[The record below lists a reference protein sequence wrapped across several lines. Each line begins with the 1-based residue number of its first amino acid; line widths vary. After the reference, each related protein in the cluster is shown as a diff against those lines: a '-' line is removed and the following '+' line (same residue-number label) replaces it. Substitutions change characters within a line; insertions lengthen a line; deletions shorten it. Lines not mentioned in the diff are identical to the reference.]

1 MNRSLMGRQMFAK
14 GGAAFPD
21 YSGDGEITQKDI
33 LMGRGVIPRTMQEGG
48 MVDPMMMMQEPRQGR
63 DAIQSE
69 YTGSISPMD
78 HLQNDWRMVES
89 GELRVDEA
97 LDRSLSQFS
106 KARSREELKNLQ
118 YDLEGFWYKFTDETT
133 PPREVYSVDFD
144 DKDSLKNLENLLLDR
159 RMRKREQENSQGGVM
174 EYNQGGMVDPMMMQE
189 PAPQG
194 GEVDPEVLA
203 GMFGEIEG
211 QIQGLDQAED
221 IESMMNAVRGD
232 QQPLEVR
239 RAELAELV
247 GPEDAQETPDSVL
260 ALVQPIM
267 QLASVDQGIG
277 GLAADSMGD
286 IAMEG
291 PMAEGIMSTVNTAP
305 PTNQAMMA
313 PPMDPAMMAPPMDP
327 AMMGVGNQ
335 PPVNFRYGGAV
346 QYMEPGGVVG
356 ADPISPIQTAFDQR
370 KDLYRSIIG
379 DDTAQ
384 DQAMLDERRDLTKS
398 QMLFDIAN
406 TALAFSTPGSRQMS
420 PAQRLAEAAR
430 ETQLLDKFGA
440 RTGALQ
446 DLKDKQAL
454 DARSANRSLDMAALS
469 SAEKDVEGQQSIAA
483 ALTKARLNQT
493 QNPMELVL
501 PNGTVQLIDRDTV
514 DLSAVNKMGATLR
527 PLTKVPTGSK
537 TFIDADTGVILG
549 QVSNKNEDQF
559 IADQIKLG
567 NNPVAYT
574 FKVNDSDSISTGNK
588 LYIASRQDNLDAF
601 GTGKLDANTANVL
614 EGVLIEN
621 VQPTQTQTASGV
633 QTTPAVGLTS
643 AQRASVIKRAE
654 LLGRGAV
661 HPSIRSYLFPTES
674 RIDRAELPSDAD
686 LLKEWSSTEGGTEEG
701 NSGAN
706 PFAPNV
712 GDGLKRETLESPAT
726 LQSAL
731 TRSGT
736 VNTDAVLWQIYPV
749 QSIGQLISK
758 EIGKPLSDPAVASG
772 VSAIVPTG
780 IKFGTELI
788 GELFGFA
795 TPDSVK
801 DLTAAQVVRKNINQ
815 RFRNFVIEE
824 RKGGRMLQQEFED
837 LTTLIDETDPKV
849 FSFDATSIQYLEGMQ
864 RRLAAIMDRKIPF
877 APKYGGTSFDQDAKK
892 TQERMRQLNTAASLL
907 SEVTQLK
914 GYMNIGF
921 RRNQGDFGNV
931 ATPDDIYNAVN
942 NAAATLK
949 VTKSD

>member
-48 MVDPMMMMQEPRQGR
+48 MVDPMMM
-63 DAIQSE
+63 
-69 YTGSISPMD
+69 
-78 HLQNDWRMVES
+78 
-89 GELRVDEA
+89 
-97 LDRSLSQFS
+97 
-106 KARSREELKNLQ
+106 
-118 YDLEGFWYKFTDETT
+118 
-133 PPREVYSVDFD
+133 
-144 DKDSLKNLENLLLDR
+144 
-159 RMRKREQENSQGGVM
+159 
-174 EYNQGGMVDPMMMQE
+174 QE

-194 GEVDPEVLA
+194 GEVDPDVLA

-221 IESMMNAVRGD
+221 IEGMMNAVRGD
-232 QQPLEVR
+232 QQPVEAR

-286 IAMEG
+286 VAMEG

-305 PTNQAMMA
+305 PTDQAMMAPPMDPAMMA

-327 AMMGVGNQ
+327 AMMGVGNP
-335 PPVNFRYGGAV
+335 PPVNFRQGGVV
-346 QYMEPGGVVG
+346 QYMKPGGVVG
-356 ADPISPIQTAFDQR
+356 ADPADPASPIKTAFDQR
-370 KDLYRSIIG
+370 KNLYRSIIG
-379 DDTAQ
+379 NDTAQ
-384 DQAMLDERRDLTKS
+384 DQTMLDERRDLTKS

-430 ETQLLDKFGA
+430 ETQLLEKFGA
-440 RTGALQ
+440 RTGAIQ

-469 SAEKDVEGQQSIAA
+469 AAEKDVEGQQSIAA
-483 ALTKARLNQT
+483 ALAKARLNQT

-501 PNGTVQLIDRDTV
+501 SDGTVKIIDRDTV
-514 DLSAVNKMGATLR
+514 DLTAVNRMGATLR
-527 PLTKVPTGSK
+527 PLTNPTEGSK
-537 TFIDADTGVILG
+537 TFIDADTGVVLG
-549 QVSNKNEDQF
+549 QIQNKDQEKFIEDQT
-559 IADQIKLG
+559 ALG
-567 NNPVAYT
+567 KKPVAYT
-574 FKVNDSDSISTGNK
+574 FKVDDNDSISAGNK
-588 LYIASRQDNLDAF
+588 FYIASRQDNLDAF
-601 GTGKLDANTANVL
+601 GTGTLNANTANVL

-621 VQPTQTQTASGV
+621 VRPTQIQTASGV

-643 AQRASVIKRAE
+643 AQRASVLERAE
-654 LLGRGAV
+654 LLGKDAI
-661 HPSIRSYLFPTES
+661 HPALRSYLFPQDN
-674 RIDRAELPSDAD
+674 RVDRDKLKNDAA
-686 LLKEWSSTEGGTEEG
+686 LLEEWSSKEDGTAG
-701 NSGAN
+701 DPQAN

-712 GDGLKRETLESPAT
+712 GDGLKRETLENPAT

-736 VNTDAVLWQIYPV
+736 VDPDAVLWQIYPV
-749 QSIGQLISK
+749 QSIGQLIS
-758 EIGKPLSDPAVASG
+758 EEVGKPLSDPAVASG
-772 VSAIVPTG
+772 VSAVVPTG

-824 RKGGRMLQQEFED
+824 RNGGRMLQQEFED
-837 LTTLIDETDPKV
+837 LTKLIDETDPKV

-877 APKYGGTSFDQDAKK
+877 APLYGGSSFDQDAKK
-892 TQERMRQLNTAASLL
+892 TQERMKQLNTAASLL

-921 RRNQGDFGNV
+921 RRNQGNFGNV
-931 ATPDDIYNAVN
+931 ATPDDIYSAVN

-949 VTKSD
+949 IKKSD

>member
-48 MVDPMMMMQEPRQGR
+48 MVDPMMMQAP
-63 DAIQSE
+63 
-69 YTGSISPMD
+69 
-78 HLQNDWRMVES
+78 
-89 GELRVDEA
+89 
-97 LDRSLSQFS
+97 
-106 KARSREELKNLQ
+106 
-118 YDLEGFWYKFTDETT
+118 
-133 PPREVYSVDFD
+133 
-144 DKDSLKNLENLLLDR
+144 
-159 RMRKREQENSQGGVM
+159 
-174 EYNQGGMVDPMMMQE
+174 DPMMMQE

-194 GEVDPEVLA
+194 GEVDPDVLA

-221 IESMMNAVRGD
+221 IEGMMNAVRGD
-232 QQPLEVR
+232 QQPVEAR

-267 QLASVDQGIG
+267 QLAAVDQGIG

-286 IAMEG
+286 VAMEG

-305 PTNQAMMA
+305 PTDQAMMA

-346 QYMEPGGVVG
+346 QYMQAGGPPG
-356 ADPISPIQTAFDQR
+356 ADPVSPIQTAFDQR
-370 KDLYRSIIG
+370 RDLYRSIIG

-440 RTGALQ
+440 RTGAIQ

-469 SAEKDVEGQQSIAA
+469 SAEKDVEGQQAITA
-483 ALTKARLNQT
+483 ALTKARLNRKQT
-493 QNPMELVL
+493 PMELVS
-501 PNGTVQLIDRDTV
+501 PNGDVTIV
-514 DLSAVNKMGATLR
+514 DQNTLDLAAVNKMGATIR
-527 PLTKVPTGSK
+527 PLTKVPPGSK
-537 TFIDADTGVILG
+537 TFIDADTGVVLG
-549 QVSNKNEDQF
+549 QVSNKNEEQF
-559 IADQIKLG
+559 VADQIELG
-567 NNPVAYT
+567 NNPVAFTYQD
-574 FKVNDSDSISTGNK
+574 DSESISPGNK
-588 LYIASRQDNLDAF
+588 SYIASRQDNLDAF
-601 GTGKLDANTANVL
+601 ATGTLAANTANVL

-654 LLGRGAV
+654 LLGKTSV

-674 RIDRAELPSDAD
+674 RIDRDELPSDAD

-701 NSGAN
+701 NPEAK
-706 PFAPNV
+706 PFATNV
-712 GDGLKRETLESPAT
+712 GDGLTRATLEKPAT

-736 VNTDAVLWQIYPV
+736 VDTDAVLWQIYPV

-772 VSAIVPTG
+772 ISAIKPTVL
-780 IKFGTELI
+780 KFGTEVI
-788 GELFGFA
+788 GELFGFG

-801 DLTAAQVVRKNINQ
+801 ELTAAQVVRKNINQ

-877 APKYGGTSFDQDAKK
+877 APEYGGTSFDQDAKK

-914 GYMNIGF
+914 GYMNIGLK
-921 RRNQGDFGNV
+921 RSQGNFGNV
-931 ATPDDIYNAVN
+931 STSDDIYKAFS
-942 NAAATLK
+942 NAATTLNLK
-949 VTKSD
+949 KPD